1 MADTDVDFN
10 KVAEKWQRKW
20 ESSGIF
26 KAKEDPKKKKFYCLE
41 MFPYPSGA
49 GLHMGHVRNYAIG
62 DSYARYKRMRGF
74 NVLYPMGYDAFGL
87 PAENAAIKNNVSP
100 KKWTES
106 NMALMKSQQKLLGLS
121 YDWDREIATCYPE
134 YYKWNQ
140 WIFLRM
146 LEKGLAYKKKA
157 TANWCPSC
165 KTVLANEQVVDG
177 GCWRCHSPVEQ
188 KELEQWFL
196 KITAYADQLLDDL
209 DKLGNWPERV
219 KVMQKNWIG
228 KSEGVEIFFPVDGT
242 KTTIS
247 AFTTRPDT
255 IFSVTFIVLAP
266 EHPLVEELAKGTKH
280 HEEVREFVKSAIRE
294 STIDRLNEEKEK
306 KGVFTGRYAINP
318 ASKDK
323 LPVWVANFAVM
334 EYGTGA
340 VMCDAHDKRDFKFAK
355 KHGIPLKIVIRPADK
370 PSFGTEQMTEA
381 YTGEGVMINSGQFNG
396 LTNAEALP
404 KIAGWL
410 AKNKNGKKVTNYKL
424 RDWLI
429 SRQRYWGTPIPVVY
443 CKKCGIVGVPDKDL
457 PVVLPEPENVKF
469 TGEGNPLDSCIEFV
483 NVKCP
488 KCGAAAR
495 RETDTMDTFVDSSW
509 YFLRYCSNK
518 ETKAPFDKE
527 AGEYWMPVD
536 QYIGGIEHAI
546 LHLLYARFFT
556 KVMRDLGLANIDEP
570 FSNLLC
576 QGMVLKDGAVMSKS
590 RGNVVDPREIISKYG
605 PDTARLFILFMALPE
620 KELEWSDKG
629 VEGSFKLLRKIY
641 SLATKDVDYG
651 SKELTS
657 KDKQALSKA
666 HSTIKKVT
674 ELLEEFK
681 LNAAIGAII
690 ELVNTLSKYSDG
702 KANESVYAEAVRN
715 LALLTAPFAPHLAE
729 EIWEKLGNKGFA
741 SVQAWPEYE
750 EEKIDK
756 EAEAIEQLVHDTLSD
771 FEVVLK
777 LSGIE
782 NPKEA
787 TLVVAPGWKY
797 ELFRILKEEIKKTRD
812 QRALINT
819 CLAEKD
825 LKPYGQEVAKIVQ
838 AVLKDPGKLPEVI
851 IDAKKELEAY
861 ETVKETIK
869 SEYKAAVV
877 IENAISSKELKA
889 KQAMPGKPA
898 IIVK

>member
-1 MADTDVDFN
+1 M
-10 KVAEKWQRKW
+10 QR
-20 ESSGIF
+20 
-26 KAKEDPKKKKFYCLE
+26 
-41 MFPYPSGA
+41 
-49 GLHMGHVRNYAIG
+49 
-62 DSYARYKRMRGF
+62 
-74 NVLYPMGYDAFGL
+74 
-87 PAENAAIKNNVSP
+87 
-100 KKWTES
+100 
-106 NMALMKSQQKLLGLS
+106 
-121 YDWDREIATCYPE
+121 
-134 YYKWNQ
+134 
-140 WIFLRM
+140 
-146 LEKGLAYKKKA
+146 
-157 TANWCPSC
+157 
-165 KTVLANEQVVDG
+165 
-177 GCWRCHSPVEQ
+177 
-188 KELEQWFL
+188 
-196 KITAYADQLLDDL
+196 
-209 DKLGNWPERV
+209 
-219 KVMQKNWIG
+219 NWIG
-228 KSEGVEIFFPVDGT
+228 KSEGVEIFFPVEEA
-242 KTTIS
+242 KTAVST
-247 AFTTRPDT
+247 FTTRPDT

-266 EHPLVEELAKGTKH
+266 EHPLVEEMAKGTKH
-280 HEEVREFVKSAIRE
+280 HEEGREFVKSTIRE
-294 STIDRLNEEKEK
+294 NMIDRLNEEKEK
-306 KGVFTGRYAINP
+306 KGVFTGRYATNP
-318 ASKDK
+318 ASKEK
-323 LPVWVANFAVM
+323 IPIWVANFAVM

-355 KHGIPLKIVIRPADK
+355 KHGIPLRIVIRPADK
-370 PSFGTEQMTEA
+370 PSFSMEQMTEA
-381 YTGEGVMINSGQFNG
+381 YTSEGVMINSGQFNG

-404 KIAGWL
+404 KIADWL

-469 TGEGNPLDSCIEFV
+469 TGYGNPLDSCSEFV

-518 ETKAPFDKE
+518 EAKAPFDKK

-556 KVMRDLGLANIDEP
+556 KAMRDMGLASIDEP

-590 RGNVVDPREIISKYG
+590 RGNVIDPREIISKYG
-605 PDTARLFILFMALPE
+605 PDTARLFILFMAMPE

-629 VEGSFKLLRKIY
+629 VEGSFRLLKKIY
-641 SLATKDVDYG
+641 SLATKDVDYT

-681 LNAAIGAII
+681 LNAAIGTIV

-702 KANESVYAEAVRN
+702 KANKSVYAEALRN

-741 SVQAWPEYE
+741 SIQAWPEYE

-756 EAEAIEQLVHDTLSD
+756 EAEAIEKLVHDTLSD

-777 LSGIE
+777 LAGID
-782 NPKEA
+782 NPKET
-787 TLVVAPGWKY
+787 TLVVAPAWKY
-797 ELFRILKEEIKKTRD
+797 ELFRILKAEIRKTRD

-825 LKPYGQEVAKIVQ
+825 LKPYGEEVAKIVQ

-851 IDAKKELEAY
+851 INANKELEAY

-869 SEYKAAVV
+869 NEYKAAVV
-877 IENAISSKELKA
+877 IEKAENSKEQKA

-898 IIVK
+898 IIVR